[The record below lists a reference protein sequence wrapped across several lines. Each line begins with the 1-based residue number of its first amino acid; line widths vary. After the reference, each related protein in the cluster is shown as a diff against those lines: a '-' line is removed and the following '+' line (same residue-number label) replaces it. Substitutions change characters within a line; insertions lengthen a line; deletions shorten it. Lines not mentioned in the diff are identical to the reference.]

1 MTTILASLFSDDR
14 LLTFLSGLGL
24 LALFFWY
31 FATDFQR
38 KKRNIGSIIVAL
50 IAVFSLLSI
59 IPKGHWGNIITG
71 KTAISEAHNLKG
83 GIDLIGGSSFT
94 LRVQPTIDP
103 EGTSVPVTATAVQQA
118 IQTV

>member
-31 FATDFQR
+31 FATDFER

-59 IPKGHWGNIITG
+59 NAVDPV
-71 KTAISEAHNLKG
+71 AS
-83 GIDLIGGSSFT
+83 
-94 LRVQPTIDP
+94 QPASQP
-103 EGTSVPVTATAVQQA
+103 AS
-118 IQTV
+118 